1 MVLETYLKLGVT
13 AGFFSNF
20 FFAANMWKMDQ
31 KRTQMVVFLT
41 ENVVIIIL
49 LICSLIKFLLFAV
62 LLRKSYI
69 WEKSGS
75 WDMDRI
81 ALSQPDS
88 RIFKSN
94 ISLEQNH

>member
-69 WEKSGS
+69 GKILFLRYGPNCN
-75 WDMDRI
+75 
-81 ALSQPDS
+81 QPTRFQD
-88 RIFKSN
+88 
-94 ISLEQNH
+94 L

>member
-1 MVLETYLKLGVT
+1 MENGPKKDPNGR
-13 AGFFSNF
+13 G
-20 FFAANMWKMDQ
+20 
-31 KRTQMVVFLT
+31 FLT
-41 ENVVIIIL
+41 ENVIIIR

-81 ALSQPDS
+81 ALS
-88 RIFKSN
+88 
-94 ISLEQNH
+94 

>member
-13 AGFFSNF
+13 AGFFSIF
-20 FFAANMWKMDQ
+20 FCRKYLENGPKKDPNG
-31 KRTQMVVFLT
+31 RVFLT

-88 RIFKSN
+88 RI
-94 ISLEQNH
+94 